1 MACCGSQRRQL
12 DLTRP
17 APSLRSAVP
26 GNPPNARPLA
36 RQFEIYFEY
45 VGPTAITVIGG
56 ASGRRYRFDRPGDR
70 LMVDPR
76 DRPSLAAVPHLRQLA

>member
-17 APSLRSAVP
+17 APSPRSAVSA
-26 GNPPNARPLA
+26 NPSSPRPAAR
-36 RQFEIYFEY
+36 RFEIYFEY
-45 VGPTAITVIGG
+45 VGPTAITVMGG
-56 ASGRRYRFDRPGDR
+56 ATGRRYRFDRRGDR

-76 DRPSLAAVPHLRQLA
+76 DRPSLVAVPHLRQLS